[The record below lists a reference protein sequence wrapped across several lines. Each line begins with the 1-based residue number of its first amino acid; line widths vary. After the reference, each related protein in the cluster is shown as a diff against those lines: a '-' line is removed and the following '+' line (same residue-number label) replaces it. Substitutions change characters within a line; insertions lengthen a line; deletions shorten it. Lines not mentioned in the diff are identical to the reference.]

1 MVSVRRLGGLF
12 VVGIFVGMT
21 ALRPLLRNPA
31 ITSAG
36 VEEIFRWPQIVLYL
50 PLFGVTGLVLVLAV
64 LAVVRGD
71 GLPTGSRGTAETG
84 TESEPASEPRREE
97 DGFWAAERRK
107 DSVWEEGKTGP
118 DEVEQPEMPEQY
130 RDHPAVSADLFEE
143 SDGGSDRIEDETP
156 DARLSEHL
164 DHLKTELGDDETLRE
179 DLDGLETV
187 VEETEAGHRIPARCP
202 QEGCDA
208 VWSGRT
214 MLGIKTDRYEVLD
227 DGEEIICLDCES
239 VYRPES

>member
-12 VVGIFVGMT
+12 VVGFFVAMT

-31 ITSAG
+31 ITNVG
-36 VEEIFRWPQIVLYL
+36 VEKILQWPQVLLYL
-50 PLFGVTGLVLVLAV
+50 PLLAVTGLLLVLAV
-64 LAVVRGD
+64 LAVIRGD
-71 GLPTGSRGTAETG
+71 GLPTGSRDTPETR
-84 TESEPASEPRREE
+84 TEPAQTSEQSSE
-97 DGFWAAERRK
+97 GFWEAERKK
-107 DSVWEEGKTGP
+107 DSVWEEGDTAE
-118 DEVEQPEMPEQY
+118 DEQPEIPEAYQN
-130 RDHPAVSADLFEE
+130 HPAVSAELFEE
-143 SDGGSDRIEDETP
+143 SDGSAGRIEDQTP

-164 DHLKTELGDDETLRE
+164 EHLKTELSEDETMQE

-187 VEETEAGHRIPARCP
+187 VEETEAGHEIPARCP

-227 DGEEIICLDCES
+227 DGEEIVCLDCES
-239 VYRPES
+239 VYRPEN